1 MSNGKGRLVS
11 GRNRDAA
18 KCQSNEAE
26 AMKETV
32 AGGGGHPCRK
42 GQKRCQSYTKKGKR
56 LSSAEHL
63 RRRSTVF
70 S

>member
-1 MSNGKGRLVS
+1 MSNGKGKLVS

-18 KCQSNEAE
+18 KCQSNE

>member
-11 GRNRDAA
+11 RRNRDAA
-18 KCQSNEAE
+18 KCQSNEA
-26 AMKETV
+26 MKEIV

-63 RRRSTVF
+63 RGRSTVF